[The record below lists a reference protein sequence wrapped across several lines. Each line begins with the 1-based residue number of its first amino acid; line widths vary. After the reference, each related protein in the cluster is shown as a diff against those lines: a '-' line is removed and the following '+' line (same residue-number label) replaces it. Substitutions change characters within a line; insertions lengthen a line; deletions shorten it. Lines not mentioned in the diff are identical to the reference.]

1 MQNQRVAPFVALAV
15 CLASGLFVLPAA
27 AQHGAVDGE
36 WPSYGGDDGGTKY
49 SPLDQ
54 INADNFDD
62 LTLAWRW
69 QSADAYVSMTTAE
82 GGELWSSLSNVVEAL
97 EADTPGLYRRGHPP
111 LISAMQA
118 VPLMVDGVV
127 YLNTALS
134 QGVAVDAGTGETLW
148 VYNPKSYEDGTTT
161 MSVTWRQRGVAYW
174 TDGSEERVLWGT
186 GNGYLVCVEA
196 KTGRPCPD
204 FGEGGRVDAM
214 AGLPRADR
222 DDRDYLNAM
231 LYSIQSPPIVVR
243 DVVIH
248 GSSIADR
255 RIMKEAVPGWVR
267 AWDVRTGEHKW
278 DFHTVPLEG
287 EEGVETWLNDSWKY
301 SGNANVWSMLSGDD
315 ELGYVYLPTGTPT
328 NDYYGGHRPG
338 DNLFAESLICVDVET
353 GRKVW
358 HFQAVHHG
366 LWDYDFPT
374 HPNLLDIVVDG
385 RSIKAIAQVSKQGF
399 VYTFDRAT
407 GEPVWPIEERPVPT
421 ETNMPGEVPSPTQP
435 FPTKPAAFEYQGVTI
450 DDLVDFTPEIRQM
463 AIEAVE
469 GFRLGPLFTP
479 PDRAVEGATKGT
491 LWRPRAG
498 GGAGW
503 RGAAVDPDTG
513 VLYVPSINAA
523 SVITFYSPEAQGG
536 NLRFTHGGPEDAML
550 SGQAQQ
556 NFPTMPRGLPLFKP
570 PYTRMTAIDMNTGDH
585 VWMVPMGNGDRIR
598 NHPMLRDLNLP
609 PLGGDGRG
617 GQVVTKTLLIT
628 QLSAGG
634 TNDGPRL
641 VAYDKTDGDLLG
653 SVDLPRGVIGAPMTY
668 MHDGRQYIAVTIG
681 GEPPELVAFA
691 LPTE

>member
-1 MQNQRVAPFVALAV
+1 M
-15 CLASGLFVLPAA
+15 
-27 AQHGAVDGE
+27 
-36 WPSYGGDDGGTKY
+36 
-49 SPLDQ
+49 
-54 INADNFDD
+54 
-62 LTLAWRW
+62 
-69 QSADAYVSMTTAE
+69 
-82 GGELWSSLSNVVEAL
+82 
-97 EADTPGLYRRGHPP
+97 
-111 LISAMQA
+111 
-118 VPLMVDGVV
+118 
-127 YLNTALS
+127 
-134 QGVAVDAGTGETLW
+134 
-148 VYNPKSYEDGTTT
+148 
-161 MSVTWRQRGVAYW
+161 
-174 TDGSEERVLWGT
+174 
-186 GNGYLVCVEA
+186 
-196 KTGRPCPD
+196 
-204 FGEGGRVDAM
+204 
-214 AGLPRADR
+214 
-222 DDRDYLNAM
+222 
-231 LYSIQSPPIVVR
+231 
-243 DVVIH
+243 
-248 GSSIADR
+248 
-255 RIMKEAVPGWVR
+255 
-267 AWDVRTGEHKW
+267 
-278 DFHTVPLEG
+278 
-287 EEGVETWLNDSWKY
+287 
-301 SGNANVWSMLSGDD
+301 
-315 ELGYVYLPTGTPT
+315 
-328 NDYYGGHRPG
+328 
-338 DNLFAESLICVDVET
+338 
-353 GRKVW
+353 W